1 MDVQEKLEELLK
13 FHVGLKDYYEL
24 RKKKN
29 EIKRHTQFIIAINQ
43 TRIELKL
50 LRHETEELGKIIDDK
65 EMTIKMMGDD
75 ASE

>member
-13 FHVGLKDYYEL
+13 FHVGLKQYYEL

-43 TRIELKL
+43 TRIEMKL
-50 LRHETEELGKIIDDK
+50 LREQNEAMKLDNEMIGETLDE
-65 EMTIKMMGDD
+65 
-75 ASE
+75 

>member
-13 FHVGLKDYYEL
+13 FHVGLKQYYEL

-29 EIKRHTQFIIAINQ
+29 EIKRHTQFIIAVNQ

-50 LRHETEELGKIIDDK
+50 IREGMEELKQK
-65 EMTIKMMGDD
+65 IKMMEDKN
-75 ASE
+75 E

>member
-13 FHVGLKDYYEL
+13 FHVRIKLYYES

-43 TRIELKL
+43 TRIEMKLIREQLTELKQ
-50 LRHETEELGKIIDDK
+50 
-65 EMTIKMMGDD
+65 TIKMMGDD
-75 ASE
+75 SSE